1 MPNIISVSRV
11 KKEIQAR
18 DVSDIAFVP
27 KPYVSHAKEVN
38 QHRFKWYFRMREYS

>member
-1 MPNIISVSRV
+1 MMPNIISVSRV

-27 KPYVSHAKEVN
+27 KPYVSHAKEVKPA
-38 QHRFKWYFRMREYS
+38 QIQVVF